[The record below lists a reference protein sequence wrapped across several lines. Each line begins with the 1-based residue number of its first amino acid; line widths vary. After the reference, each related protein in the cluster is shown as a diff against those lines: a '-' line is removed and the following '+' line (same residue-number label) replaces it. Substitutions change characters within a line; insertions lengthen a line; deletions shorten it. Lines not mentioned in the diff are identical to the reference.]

1 MINFMIKFGSK
12 ALIALKKKH
21 VFHDL
26 LINDKFYDKI
36 WEQGTHCLKIYHSG
50 EILGANLGATHS
62 LP

>member
-1 MINFMIKFGSK
+1 MSKFMSKFGSK
-12 ALIALKKKH
+12 AFIALKKKH

-26 LINDKFYDKI
+26 LINEQIYEQI